1 MHAHETS
8 GGGRA
13 RRALERHV
21 RWTRYKRALVAE
33 LMWAAGRP
41 HHLLDFTRAE
51 RAARRPQ
58 RWAV

>member
-1 MHAHETS
+1 
-8 GGGRA
+8 
-13 RRALERHV
+13 V